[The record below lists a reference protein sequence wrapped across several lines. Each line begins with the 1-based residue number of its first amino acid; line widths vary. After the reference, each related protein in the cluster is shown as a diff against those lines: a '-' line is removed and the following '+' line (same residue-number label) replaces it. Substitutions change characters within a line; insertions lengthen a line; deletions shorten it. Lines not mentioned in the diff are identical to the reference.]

1 MAIEKGFSKISEEG
15 LGGGGYSRGEA
26 FLKQWPLGACLFQG
40 VRSIEHGCL
49 FKEISA
55 VFVKCESLN
64 LVIQLSIRRTSVWCI
79 V

>member
-1 MAIEKGFSKISEEG
+1 MRKDW
-15 LGGGGYSRGEA
+15 GGGGYSRGEA
-26 FLKQWPLGACLFQG
+26 FLKRWPLGACLFQG